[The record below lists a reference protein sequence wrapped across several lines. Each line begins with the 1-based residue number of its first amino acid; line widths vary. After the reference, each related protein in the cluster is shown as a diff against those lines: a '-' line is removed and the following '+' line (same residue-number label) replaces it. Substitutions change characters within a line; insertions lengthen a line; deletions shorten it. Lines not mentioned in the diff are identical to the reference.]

1 MGVTRVGH
9 DLETKPPLLLIYNA
23 VLVSDIQRRDFIIYI
38 HVSILQNLVPYRSLQ
53 NTEWSSLCCTV
64 GPCRLSILYITAFM
78 LFPTS

>member
-9 DLETKPPLLLIYNA
+9 DLETKPPLSLIYNA

-64 GPCRLSILYITAFM
+64 GPCRVSILYITAFM